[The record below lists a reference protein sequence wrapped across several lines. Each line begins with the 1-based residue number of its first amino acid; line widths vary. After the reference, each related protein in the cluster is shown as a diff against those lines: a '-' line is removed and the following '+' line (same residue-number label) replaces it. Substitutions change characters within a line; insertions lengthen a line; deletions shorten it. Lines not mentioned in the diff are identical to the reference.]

1 MPLNKKENERL
12 SFLIVFIHVY
22 SHSYFSCFFPLYEVN
37 IFFIFLFV
45 AVKSNIFRFLLI
57 CRLYL
62 TLFIFSFLFLGNHAS
77 PVLISSWSIAFVFS
91 VFFSVCIYL
100 FFSIHT
106 HTYAFCFHGIIP
118 VRMRGS
124 SIYLHKKLSI
134 LFLAAKNVIL
144 CKDT

>member
-22 SHSYFSCFFPLYEVN
+22 SHSYFSCFFPLYDVN

-100 FFSIHT
+100 FLFNSYT
-106 HTYAFCFHGIIP
+106 HVC
-118 VRMRGS
+118 
-124 SIYLHKKLSI
+124 I
-134 LFLAAKNVIL
+134 LFSWNNTGSNEGVLYLFTQEIINSL
-144 CKDT
+144 SGS